1 MPFLNGTDTEK
12 TVPLWIR
19 GKAVQSDSNTTFPI
33 ISSAT
38 GATVHKAVS
47 ASAVEANLACETSA
61 EAFKTW
67 RKTTPAHRR
76 RILYKAAEIYQRR
89 AEEIAGI
96 MVAETSCHPFF
107 AKWNIQVSIEY
118 IQEIAA
124 SSTELRGMIPQR
136 STGPDGN
143 ESEGL
148 TLVITEPV
156 GTVLII
162 PP

>member
-12 TVPLWIR
+12 TVPLWIG
-19 GKAVQSDSNTTFPI
+19 GKALHSESSLSFPI
-33 ISSAT
+33 ISSST
-38 GATVHKAVS
+38 GATVHNAVS
-47 ASAVEANLACETSA
+47 AGIEEANLACETSA
-61 EAFKTW
+61 EAFKSW
-67 RKTTPAHRR
+67 RKTTPTHRR

-89 AEEIAGI
+89 ADEIAGH
-96 MVAETSCHPFF
+96 MVAETNCHPFF
-107 AKWNIQVSIEY
+107 AKFNMTTSVEY

-136 STGPDGN
+136 MTDPNGN

-148 TLVITEPV
+148 TLAITEPV